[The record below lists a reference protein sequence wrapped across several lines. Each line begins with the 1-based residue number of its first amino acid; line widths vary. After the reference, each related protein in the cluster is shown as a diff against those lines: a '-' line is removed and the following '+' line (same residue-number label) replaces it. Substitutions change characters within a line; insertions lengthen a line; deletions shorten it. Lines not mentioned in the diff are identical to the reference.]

1 MGIGAFIGLD
11 NCYIRC
17 AEAGPP
23 EGFERSGHDAT
34 KAPTAVG
41 IVIIQW
47 RIAQLPPK
55 VNEVSRPTSW
65 TSRDRVINQ
74 LSEV

>member
-23 EGFERSGHDAT
+23 EGFERSGHHAT
-34 KAPTAVG
+34 KAPIAVG
-41 IVIIQW
+41 IVIIW
-47 RIAQLPPK
+47 NVLLYTIY
-55 VNEVSRPTSW
+55 
-65 TSRDRVINQ
+65 
-74 LSEV
+74 LSTISAVDETDQ